1 MKKIKSRK
9 EKIKLIKIT
18 KRPLIILSTIILIIT
33 TITVNAG
40 TQDSNLERTTIDNV
54 YAIAN
59 LEDGK
64 HLYNLEIYKMNNRTA
79 YCLEI
84 GKKIT
89 TNTYNSTTDLTTTGL
104 SNEQI
109 EYIKK
114 IMYYGYDYSNHN
126 DYRYYMAAQELIWE
140 YIENIDVY
148 WTTELDLN
156 GQEMP
161 IEIYKRT
168 IEKEIERSS
177 LIPSFSNKEYQLLAG
192 QELELEDTNRVLSDF
207 DITIT
212 NTVSYNKN
220 NNILNISTNKD
231 RLQSIEVTLTRKNYY
246 FQDST
251 LYYSDS
257 SQKLISAG
265 KLDMPTTKFNI
276 ETIGGNLNIKLV
288 DADTKDP
295 LSQGQ
300 ASLTGASYAIYD
312 ENDKVVD
319 TFTTEEGVLNRI
331 ENLLPQKYYIKQL
344 KASQGYKL
352 NDNIIEFEINSFEKD
367 LVVEEEII
375 KSKLEILKL
384 FGNKNTGTY
393 NTELGIKFNIYDNN
407 SNLYQTIITDELGYT
422 ETELIYGNY
431 TIKQE
436 NTTPGYEKIP
446 DLNITIDENT
456 EEKIRYNL
464 FDDIIETK
472 INIITIDK
480 ESNKEILEE
489 NITYKLKDKNT
500 EEYISYN
507 GIDTFKT
514 NKSGQVLIPQSLP
527 YGTYILEQV
536 TSPQHYMENN
546 DIITIVIDDNSN
558 YTYNMNNELVLNV
571 EYYNQII
578 KGVVHI
584 TTNEEQLKIS
594 ENKFTYE
601 QKPTP
606 NKELEI
612 YAKEDIITP
621 DGELHY
627 NKGDKVDILST
638 NEEGKVDTPILYL
651 GEYCIEEVSNNNY
664 YCLKLEN
671 KDNITTLVEEELAI
685 TSEIEKYNI
694 TLTNIDDENNTIKG
708 SVIELYT
715 ENDELINTS
724 ITNDKG
730 IIKINNLPNG
740 KYYFIQKSV
749 NSVYQLNE
757 DKLYFEIK
765 DDNIALTIIN
775 KKTESKVFL
784 NIPIPN
790 TLSNKKYII
799 EIISLLLIILGVF
812 IYVIKK
818 KNNNS
823 HFN

>member
-220 NNILNISTNKD
+220 TNILNISTNKD
-231 RLQSIEVTLTRKNYY
+231 RLQNIEVTLTRKNYY
-246 FQDST
+246 SQDST

-331 ENLLPQKYYIKQL
+331 ENLLPQKYYIKQT

-514 NKSGQVLIPQSLP
+514 NKSGQVLIPKSLP

-638 NEEGKVDTPILYL
+638 TEEGKVDTPILYL

-685 TSEIEKYNI
+685 TSKIEKYNI

-765 DDNIALTIIN
+765 DDNIDLTIIN

>member
-231 RLQSIEVTLTRKNYY
+231 RLQNIEVTLTRKNYY
-246 FQDST
+246 SQDST

-331 ENLLPQKYYIKQL
+331 ENLLPQKYYIKQT

-514 NKSGQVLIPQSLP
+514 NKSGQVLIPKSLP

-638 NEEGKVDTPILYL
+638 TEEGKVDTPILYL

-685 TSEIEKYNI
+685 TSKIEKYNI

-765 DDNIALTIIN
+765 DDNIDLTIIN

>member
-231 RLQSIEVTLTRKNYY
+231 RLQNIEVTLTRKNYY
-246 FQDST
+246 SQDST

-384 FGNKNTGTY
+384 FGNKNTGSY

-514 NKSGQVLIPQSLP
+514 NKSGQVLIPKSLP

-685 TSEIEKYNI
+685 TSKIEKYNI
-694 TLTNIDDENNTIKG
+694 TLTNIDEESNTIKG

-749 NSVYQLNE
+749 NSIYQLNE

-799 EIISLLLIILGVF
+799 EIISLLLIILGVL